1 MFTLFESIHSFLEV
15 LFYLLGGIFMYFDM
29 RNGINVESKN
39 LIDKIGNDHIGHY
52 SFCPSCN
59 APQLLNN
66 VGQKPDPLC
75 LVSPPSITSE
85 RIDDIPL
92 LLSTL
97 LRLDL
102 PKIIDMY
109 YTPHTNHQ
117 GLSYGWLLTIW
128 LVYILSQSDHRMSH
142 VQDWVASRWLTL
154 TKATGQTVT
163 EQDFTD
169 DRLARVLEMLSD
181 DTLWQQIEEHLSGH
195 TIRAYNLELKRI
207 RLDATT
213 ASTNH
218 DPEKSSLISVG
229 RTKQNLFEPQFKLMI
244 GTLDPLG
251 LPIATDLVSGEKA
264 DDPLYV
270 PIYKRIDS
278 ILGTK
283 GIIYIGDCKM
293 GAIET
298 RGIIDKDGNFYLIPL
313 PMTGETPVLLDKVL
327 SELDA
332 GAHTLTHIFLPED
345 EERFKELKMDPDPK
359 LAIAIG
365 FEIIVERKTTL
376 DGEEVIWNERVY
388 CVQSLRHAASQSIA
402 LDNRI
407 ARAEKDLQ
415 NLTPPSGRGKKVYQD
430 ETELKNAADKIVQ
443 HHKVEGLIEY
453 TLERQESHKDIR
465 AYGGNPARTE
475 TTVRCQ
481 IDTITKNDEAIEQ
494 TRKRLGWRLYV
505 TNAPLAALSLS
516 EAVLVYRDQYIVEND
531 FSRLKGYLGITPMYV
546 QKDDHICGLIRLLT
560 LALRAMCVI
569 EFAAKQTL
577 LKDQD
582 VLRGIYPGNP
592 ARSTASPS
600 VELMLKA
607 FNGLDLFVTNFPNGQ
622 HFEQISPLNEV
633 QKKILYLLGIP
644 ESVYNDIPGKTQY
657 ALQMGITGSGKPSLS
672 APGKFCAGRKSGG

>member
-1 MFTLFESIHSFLEV
+1 MQLDAKDHID
-15 LFYLLGGIFMYFDM
+15 I
-29 RNGINVESKN
+29 ESKT
-39 LIDKIGNDHIGHY
+39 LIDKILNDRIGHY
-52 SFCPSCN
+52 SFYPSYN
-59 APQLLNN
+59 LPPLSIN

-75 LVSPPSITSE
+75 LVPAPSIASE

-92 LLSTL
+92 LLSIL
-97 LRLDL
+97 LKVDF
-102 PKIIDMY
+102 PKLIDMY
-109 YTPHTNHQ
+109 YIPHTNHQ

-142 VQDWVASRWLTL
+142 VQDWVASRWLAL
-154 TKATGQTVT
+154 SKATGQTVT

-169 DRLARVLEMLSD
+169 DRLARVLKMLSD
-181 DTLWQQIEEHLSGH
+181 DTLWYQIEEHLSLH

-218 DPEKSSLISVG
+218 NPEKSTLISIG

-244 GTLDPLG
+244 GSLDPLG

-270 PIYKRIDS
+270 PTYRRIDC

-283 GIIYIGDCKM
+283 GVLYIGDCKM

-298 RGIIDKDGNFYLIPL
+298 RGTIHKDGNFYLIPL

-332 GAHTLTHIFLPED
+332 GEHALTHIFLPED
-345 EERFKELKMDPDPK
+345 EERFKELKMNPDPR
-359 LAIAIG
+359 LAIARG
-365 FEIIVERKTTL
+365 FETIVERKTTL
-376 DGEEVIWNERVY
+376 DGEEVIWNERIC
-388 CVQSLRHAASQSIA
+388 CVQSFRHAASQSIA

-415 NLTPPSGRGKKVYQD
+415 NLTPASGRGKKVYQD
-430 ETELKNAADKIVQ
+430 ETELKRAADKIVQ

-475 TTVRCQ
+475 TTIRFQ

-505 TNAPLAALSLS
+505 TNAPLVEFSLNGV
-516 EAVLVYRDQYIVEND
+516 VLAYRDQYIVERD
-531 FSRLKGYLGITPMYV
+531 FARLKGYLGITPMYV
-546 QKDDHICGLIRLLT
+546 QRDDHMCGLIRLLT

-569 EFAAKQTL
+569 EFAAKQKL
-577 LKDQD
+577 LEDQD

-592 ARSTASPS
+592 ARSTATPS

-607 FNGLDLFVTNFPNGQ
+607 FNGLDLFVTNYPNGQ

-657 ALQMGITGSGKPSLS
+657 ALQMGITGSVKRSLS
-672 APGKFCAGRKSGG
+672 EGGQFCAGQKSGR